1 MTSRRPEIGSVSTLT
16 PREVAPQRTLAVRA
30 ADGTRLH
37 TEIYGPPGGY
47 PIVLAHGFTCATGV
61 WRDQIADLA
70 AEYRVIAYDQRGHGR
85 SGIPPRRNYSLS
97 YLASDL
103 DAVLE
108 ATLAPRE
115 TALIAGHSMGGMAV
129 MAWSDRYR
137 HKVGQRVDAVA
148 LLNTTNGDLLRQVN
162 LLPVPRQLSAARVL
176 AARQLVNTFGSFDM
190 PNAFGRP
197 TRTFVRM
204 LAVGAQADPAVAA
217 LVYELFTATSA
228 AGRGGCAKMLATGV
242 GSRHISLTG
251 LTVPTLVIGSHRDR
265 LTPISQSRR
274 IARSLPH
281 CVGLVELPGGHCA
294 MLEQPQ
300 RVNRE
305 LRSLAESVVG
315 ARRISS

>member
-1 MTSRRPEIGSVSTLT
+1 MSAQPSGFRSVTTLT
-16 PREVAPQRTLAVRA
+16 PRQAAPQRTLTVRA
-30 ADGTRLH
+30 ADGTTLH
-37 TEIYGPPGGY
+37 TEIHGPPGGY

-61 WRDQIADLA
+61 WRDQIADLS

-85 SGIPPRRNYSLS
+85 SGVPPRRNYSLS

-137 HKVGQRVDAVA
+137 HKVGQRADAVA
-148 LLNTTNGDLLRQVN
+148 LLNTTNGDLLDRLD

-176 AARQLVNTFGSFDM
+176 AARQLINTFGSFDV

-204 LAVGAQADPAVAA
+204 LALSAQADPAVVA
-217 LVYELFTATSA
+217 LVYELFTATSPS
-228 AGRGGCAKMLATGV
+228 GRGGCAKMLAAGV
-242 GSRHISLTG
+242 GRRHISLTG
-251 LTVPTLVIGSHRDR
+251 LTVPALVIGSQRDR

-274 IARSLPH
+274 IARELPH

-305 LRSLAESVVG
+305 LRSLAESVAA

>member
-1 MTSRRPEIGSVSTLT
+1 MSSRRPGYGSVSTST
-16 PREVAPQRTLAVRA
+16 VQEIAPQRTLAVRA
-30 ADGTRLH
+30 ADGTTVH
-37 TEIYGPPGGY
+37 TEIFGPPHGY

-61 WRDQIADLA
+61 WRYQIAELA

-85 SGIPPRRNYSLS
+85 SGVPPRRNYSLS

-115 TALIAGHSMGGMAV
+115 TALIAGHSMGGMAL

-137 HKVGQRVDAVA
+137 HKVRQRADAVA
-148 LLNTTNGDLLRQVN
+148 LLNTTNGDLLQKLD

-176 AARQLVNTFGSFDM
+176 AARQLINTFGSFDM
-190 PNAFGRP
+190 PKGFGRP
-197 TRTFVRM
+197 IRTFVNM

-217 LVYELFTATSA
+217 LVHDLFTATSP
-228 AGRGGCAKMLATGV
+228 AGRGGCAKMLAAGV
-242 GSRHISLTG
+242 GRRHISLTG
-251 LTVPTLVIGSHRDR
+251 LTVPTLVMGSQLDR

-274 IARSLPH
+274 IARTLPH

-300 RVNRE
+300 RINQE
-305 LRSLAESVVG
+305 LRSLAQSVTES
-315 ARRISS
+315 RRLSS